1 MKIVYKVV
9 VPLLVIASLLL
20 MTFLPVLHVTLE
32 GTLKDTAL
40 DLVGLGTILK
50 EPEEGKGVKLSIAG
64 TAEEYRQMDAAD
76 KEKLQTVISTLFS
89 GEETE
94 TSQKI
99 KEELKT
105 PLAWLTATGVLLA
118 VMLLLLIAVVVMAIA
133 TQKYGVTFLLSL
145 LALASGFGAQQTFKA
160 AGASLQRMNIS
171 SLVTALAGSIGE
183 LLGGLGDAL
192 GGLLSGLV
200 NNVFKISV
208 LEFTYGYQLALLAL
222 FGLAVFTGGWFIKR
236 RYA

>member
-9 VPLLVIASLLL
+9 VPLLVVASLLL
-20 MTFLPVLHVTLE
+20 MTFLPVLHITLE

-160 AGASLQRMNIS
+160 AGASLQRLNIS
-171 SLVTALAGSIGE
+171 SLISAIAGS
-183 LLGGLGDAL
+183 LGD
-192 GGLLSGLV
+192 LLSGLGSLSELLSGFM

>member
-9 VPLLVIASLLL
+9 VPLLVVASLLL
-20 MTFLPVLHVTLE
+20 MTFLPVLHITLE

-160 AGASLQRMNIS
+160 AGASLQRLNIS
-171 SLVTALAGSIGE
+171 SLISAIAGS
-183 LLGGLGDAL
+183 LGD
-192 GGLLSGLV
+192 LLSGLGSLSELLSGFM

-222 FGLAVFTGGWFIKR
+222 FALAIFTGGWFIKR